1 MRYDKTTCP
10 IASCKSIC
18 QKWQSGKQNKTL
30 TCPAQQVM
38 FWAESL
44 QCNSPLF
51 NRVAGQVEGPTGQVS
66 FRGSL
71 PRSARNILES
81 MLHPDEIIKI
91 INIIVLVAITMLIFT
106 ISTRS
111 SNRDTKGNI
120 LLILITLLTLF
131 GIMLVLEFGI
141 SFFVTFSAILRLICD

>member
-1 MRYDKTTCP
+1 MNLLALLRSPLAPKHILEMVKGQINNLIEYEQRANITTCP
-10 IASCKSIC
+10 IASCKSIW

-51 NRVAGQVEGPTGQVS
+51 NRVAGQVEVPTGQVS

-81 MLHPDEIIKI
+81 MLHPDETVEIIK
-91 INIIVLVAITMLIFT
+91 
-106 ISTRS
+106 
-111 SNRDTKGNI
+111 
-120 LLILITLLTLF
+120 
-131 GIMLVLEFGI
+131 
-141 SFFVTFSAILRLICD
+141 